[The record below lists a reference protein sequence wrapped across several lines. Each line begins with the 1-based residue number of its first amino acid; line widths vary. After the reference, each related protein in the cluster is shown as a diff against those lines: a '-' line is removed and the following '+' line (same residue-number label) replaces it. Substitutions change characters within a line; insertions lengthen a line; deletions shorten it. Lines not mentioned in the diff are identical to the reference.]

1 MAFILPY
8 VLVSFLFRGYYN
20 NNFFSLL
27 LPFHSLIFVPPVVF
41 VLLLCMFSFN
51 STLMAYYILLQ
62 MTYNTHFDFFC
73 LLMLFVSIKTWRCY
87 FVYIRI
93 YIWTFFLFYFFSS
106 LHLVDVF
113 SFAVALFA
121 FCLYPSCWWCLCEW
135 VSVCVCAYDE
145 HWSTEYIW
153 LLWRKDSSALM
164 LINSRW
170 IWGGF
175 LLLLLLLLR
184 FLRFVV
190 LRCAR
195 GLFVVIFC
203 YSRFSTW

>member
-1 MAFILPY
+1 MYVFLQFYAYGLLYSIANDLQHTFRFLLSADAFRFNKNMTL
-8 VLVSFLFRGYYN
+8 LFRLYTN
-20 NNFFSLL
+20 
-27 LPFHSLIFVPPVVF
+27 
-41 VLLLCMFSFN
+41 
-51 STLMAYYILLQ
+51 
-62 MTYNTHFDFFC
+62 
-73 LLMLFVSIKTWRCY
+73 
-87 FVYIRI
+87 I
-93 YIWTFFLFYFFSS
+93 YMIFFLFYFFSS